1 MRLWSRILAVVLV
14 VVGIAILVIPTPRQ
28 VEASAAAQPF
38 RDGDASVA
46 PAGARVLPTATSR
59 RTLQG
64 DFESYAA
71 TVVPSGI
78 DVYTAPDATSDVRM
92 RMANTTEHGQPQTL
106 LVVKEIYV
114 DGATWYEVMLP
125 IRPNGATGWVR
136 GADVR
141 VSGLPYSV
149 QVSLGAKQLDV
160 YRQGQPVASYPV
172 GIGRERYPTPGGT
185 FYMMELLRPPDPKGP
200 YGTRTYVL
208 NGFSAILKSFNG
220 GAGSLGIHGT
230 NEPATVG
237 TDVSHGCIRMRNSD
251 IEAIAAILPL
261 GTPVRILT

>member
-1 MRLWSRILAVVLV
+1 MRLWSRILAAALV
-14 VVGIAILVIPTPRQ
+14 VAGIAILVIPTPRQ
-28 VEASAAAQPF
+28 VDAAIAEPF
-38 RDGDASVA
+38 RDGDASAA
-46 PAGARVLPTATSR
+46 PSGARVLPAATSR

-71 TVVPSGI
+71 TVVPEGI
-78 DVYTAPDATSDVRM
+78 DVHAAPDPGSDVLM
-92 RMANTTEHGQPQTL
+92 RLANKTEHGQPQTF

-125 IRPNGATGWVR
+125 VRPNGSTGWVR
-136 GADVR
+136 GSDVR
-141 VSGLPYSV
+141 VTGLAYSV
-149 QVSLGAKQLDV
+149 QVSLAGKTLDV
-160 YRQGQPVASYPV
+160 YRQGQLVSSYPV

-208 NGFSAILKSFNG
+208 NGFSTVLKTFNG
-220 GAGSLGIHGT
+220 GPGSLGIHGT

-237 TDVSHGCIRMRNSD
+237 DDVSHGCIRMHNED
-251 IEAIAAILPL
+251 VEAIAAILPL